1 MSTSAKLGPGDLFPE
16 MTLIIAGGRDI
27 VLPNDIDT
35 DYAIVLFYRG
45 HW

>member
-1 MSTSAKLGPGDLFPE
+1 MAAIEKLASGDLFPE
-16 MTLIIAGGRDI
+16 LLLNAAGGDAFRLPDDI
-27 VLPNDIDT
+27 NS

>member
-1 MSTSAKLGPGDLFPE
+1 MKKLDNGDQLPE
-16 MTLIIAGGRDI
+16 FTLNIGDSEHI
-27 VLPNDIDT
+27 VLPKDIDT